1 MSLPR
6 DNRKAAEHNRDLG
19 KDGNRRDSSR
29 GTGAAVR
36 ADAAGGASTAV
47 PVAAHAVPSA
57 AARYRQL
64 HGPSRPDIPR
74 PWGGAAEQ
82 ELAALADAQLEPHAG
97 AQGEEG
103 TPVEAESTAT
113 PNLRAHS
120 LHATEPANCG
130 VPLPL
135 MTQHQRQSD
144 QR

>member
-1 MSLPR
+1 MTWGRMVTVVIVAVVLAQLRGRMLLEVQVPLFLLLPTLFPLLQR
-6 DNRKAAEHNRDLG
+6 AI
-19 KDGNRRDSSR
+19 DSFTDHR
-29 GTGAAVR
+29 GQIFPVR
-36 ADAAGGASTAV
+36 
-47 PVAAHAVPSA
+47 
-57 AARYRQL
+57 
-64 HGPSRPDIPR
+64 
-74 PWGGAAEQ
+74 GAAEQ

-120 LHATEPANCG
+120 RHATEPANCG